1 MLTRLYPMVQFKKDT
16 WEIDEFDCA
25 SIFLLIGSERAL
37 LLDSGFGIGDLR
49 GAVEMVTDKPIT
61 LVISHSHGD
70 HCGSAYQ
77 FEEAWA
83 YEKSPLITGIIEP
96 KFDKT
101 LEEKNASRR
110 DDIRLIASR
119 QKGHLGYAYS
129 MFNLYGYDM
138 ETMYEHVANEP
149 KTIYHPIKDGQE
161 FDLGDRI
168 VTAYYAPGH
177 AMDELIFLDHK
188 TRTLFSGDSINYNT
202 TMAGIPIEESIGY
215 LRRIQSLSDQYDDIY
230 NGHHDYRALGAPLG
244 KDCLPNL
251 IALAEEYLSGNYCEP
266 ALVPSFWD
274 GQRTARMMLR
284 RGRNF
289 FGFRHPNEEPVYKK

>member
-1 MLTRLYPMVQFKKDT
+1 
-16 WEIDEFDCA
+16 
-25 SIFLLIGSERAL
+25 
-37 LLDSGFGIGDLR
+37 
-49 GAVEMVTDKPIT
+49 
-61 LVISHSHGD
+61 
-70 HCGSAYQ
+70 
-77 FEEAWA
+77 
-83 YEKSPLITGIIEP
+83 
-96 KFDKT
+96 
-101 LEEKNASRR
+101 
-110 DDIRLIASR
+110 
-119 QKGHLGYAYS
+119 
-129 MFNLYGYDM
+129 
-138 ETMYEHVANEP
+138 MYEHVANEP

-289 FGFRHPNEEPVYKK
+289 ASAIQMRNRSIKNNDPVKIMKEVFSHEINSNCTQGRDQSRQLRLYETAEEF